1 MVAIM
6 VPACVLA
13 GGCGGTSRRAPTG
26 RDIRT
31 ISAAMSDIVYQ
42 CQSVAAGF
50 TASADTAALRAD
62 VDELLGMYHR
72 VRADAPFALSGSS
85 ALTVHTTLRKQLAVA
100 AGNLENG
107 DCYPAQARRIAAT
120 VGTQ

>member
-1 MVAIM
+1 MLAI
-6 VPACVLA
+6 VTASCLLA
-13 GGCGGTSRRAPTG
+13 SGCGGTPKRAPTE

-50 TASADTAALRAD
+50 TASADTRSLRTD
-62 VDELLGMYHR
+62 VDELLGVYRR
-72 VRADAPFALSGSS
+72 VRADAPFAVGGSS
-85 ALTVHTTLRKQLAVA
+85 GLKLHTTVRKQLAVA

-107 DCYPAQARRIAAT
+107 GCFPVQARRIAAT
-120 VGTQ
+120 VGTR